1 MSNVLQVKITMI
13 RTIVEEHVVDVPI
26 DYLSA
31 DEEGIYSFDQIK
43 EEAESLIRIRT
54 PHTPDTLS
62 LEVDEVEILDSP
74 DDFNYWS

>member
-1 MSNVLQVKITMI
+1 MSDVLQVKITMI

-31 DEEGIYSFDQIK
+31 DEEGTYSFYEIK
-43 EEAESLIRIRT
+43 EEAESILRIRT
-54 PHTPDTLS
+54 PHTRDTLS
-62 LEVDEVEILDSP
+62 LEVDAVEILDSP